1 MMNVVVL
8 IMPRCPRCHAPVP
21 ITAKQS
27 VQCQS
32 CGAILEDDRIYN
44 IKLYFAFVAIVLAS
58 GLFLPLILLV
68 ALIPICLL
76 ILVRNMR
83 FVQKRE

>member
-1 MMNVVVL
+1 MINVVDL
-8 IMPRCPRCHAPVP
+8 IKPRCPRCHAPVP

-32 CGAILEDDRIYN
+32 CGAILEDDRTHN
-44 IKLYFAFVAIVLAS
+44 MKLYLAFVAVILAS
-58 GLFLPLILLV
+58 GLFFPLIFVV
-68 ALIPICLL
+68 ALIPIILL
-76 ILVRNMR
+76 ILIRNMR